1 MLRTDFL
8 FDPLSA
14 LLFEHSL
21 SLELLGTELFQIPV
35 FAFELLFILFL
46 LFVPFLLS
54 LRNVCLLLVEVV
66 DFVSVDGLIALTA
79 PERSLVADL

>member
-1 MLRTDFL
+1 MLRTDVL
-8 FDPLSA
+8 FYPLSA

-35 FAFELLFILFL
+35 FAFELLLILFL

-54 LRNVCLLLVEVV
+54 LGNVCLLLVEVV

-79 PERSLVADL
+79 PERSLIF